1 MLSIS
6 VSLPLHKLKFE
17 RGVESYDDD
26 DDDESVRQLSH
37 DDGDEIKKQINKR
50 K

>member
-1 MLSIS
+1 MMMMMM
-6 VSLPLHKLKFE
+6 K
-17 RGVESYDDD
+17 
-26 DDDESVRQLSH
+26 SVRQSSH